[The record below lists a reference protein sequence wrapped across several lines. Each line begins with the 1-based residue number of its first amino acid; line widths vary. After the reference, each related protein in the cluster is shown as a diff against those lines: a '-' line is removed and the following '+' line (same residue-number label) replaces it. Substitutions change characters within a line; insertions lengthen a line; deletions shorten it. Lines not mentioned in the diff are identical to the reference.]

1 MWTMSEKI
9 VVTGMLISSVIDIRW
24 RKVPVRLLLI
34 FSGVV
39 IGMVLFNGNQD
50 CWLLIG
56 GISIGILFFIVSRL
70 TNESIGYADSWMI
83 LLLGICQGFW
93 GLLGTLTDAM
103 FLLAIISLALIVV
116 KPKMRKSRLPFLPF
130 LTAGYIFY
138 LLTGV

>member
-1 MWTMSEKI
+1 MWTMSEKV
-9 VVTGMLISSVIDIRW
+9 VVTGMLILSVIDIKW
-24 RKVPVRLLLI
+24 RKIPVRLLMI
-34 FSGVV
+34 FSGVI
-39 IGMVLFNGNQD
+39 IGITLFDGDLD

-56 GISIGILFFIVSRL
+56 GIGIGILFFIVSKL

-116 KPKMRKSRLPFLPF
+116 KSKMRKSRLPFLPF

-138 LLTGV
+138 LLMGV

>member
-1 MWTMSEKI
+1 MWTMSEKV
-9 VVTGMLISSVIDIRW
+9 VVTGMLILSVIDIKW
-24 RKVPVRLLLI
+24 RKIPVRLLMI
-34 FSGVV
+34 FSGVI
-39 IGMVLFNGNQD
+39 IGITLFDGDLD

-56 GISIGILFFIVSRL
+56 GIGIGILFFIVSKL

-103 FLLAIISLALIVV
+103 FLLAIISLALIVL
-116 KPKMRKSRLPFLPF
+116 KPKMRKRRLPFLPF

-138 LLTGV
+138 LLMGV